1 VHVAADWVT
10 ISALATAG
18 GTLVLAIAT
27 FASVRSANRS
37 ARVAER
43 SLLAGLR
50 PVLSS
55 SRPDDPVQKVSFL
68 DDRWFRIPGGQGIAE
83 VTDTAIYLAMSVRN
97 VGAGMAVLRGWNV
110 HLGDRRE
117 IATSVNHRSEDFRV
131 LTRDLYI
138 PPGEPGFWQGA
149 YRDPSEPEFAEV
161 AEEIDRHV
169 PFVVE
174 LLYSD
179 HEGGQRVI
187 TMFTMAPHKSDDT
200 GEWVYLTSTSRHW
213 NLDRNDPR

>member
-43 SLLAGLR
+43 SLLANLR

-55 SRPDDPVQKVSFL
+55 SRPDDPVQKVGFI
-68 DDRWFRIPGGQGIAE
+68 DDRWFRVAGGQGIAE
-83 VTDTAIYLAMSVRN
+83 ATETTIYLAMSVRN

-110 HLGDRRE
+110 HLGDRQQ
-117 IATSVNHRSEDFRV
+117 IATRIDHRSEDFRM

-138 PPGEPGFWQGA
+138 PPGEAGFWQGA
-149 YRDPSEPEFAEV
+149 YRDRSEPEFAEV
-161 AEEIDRHV
+161 ADQINQHE

-174 LLYSD
+174 LLYAD

-200 GEWVYLTSTSRHW
+200 GEWIYLTSTSRHW
-213 NLDRNDPR
+213 NLDRSDPR